1 METAPVNFK
10 VNCSEEPNVLRRL
23 TLPSVADVSYSV
35 LYSKL
40 SHVFNIKEFKI
51 RYTDLDGDQ
60 IVIENDS
67 DLREAINYFSS
78 HSTNRKS
85 VIKLSLDKV
94 NTAPQSSSTEAAQT
108 SNNERVQND
117 EQYNQE
123 EFPFEKVINVSIKTV
138 QDMVHNFVS
147 QLSTAIERDLSNLNL
162 NVSEQS
168 QSQQTTSNDGGS
180 TNASRDTTRAPSFV
194 ASTENRKVPVPGSH
208 KYSEPVV
215 HHGVICDN
223 CESIIRGTRWK
234 CAKCPNYDLCQACK
248 PKSPQIHRHPFRQLP
263 FPINPH
269 NHFSNSLTQHS
280 ATCDYCESVIVGIR
294 HKCINCPDFDLCQNC
309 IALAPTQHPYHTF
322 MQIRRPGEPEI
333 KILDTAFHPGIR
345 CDGCGKPI
353 NGVRYKCANCPD
365 FDLCGNCESSPVNKH
380 NPDHVFIKFRRPVP
394 SPLSA
399 TAPLL
404 PNFYSSSEPRIC
416 RTRYRPSPQQKVV
429 NKEMEELSSKSSEKT
444 NQNRFIP
451 ITRSVNIGPSTEC
464 PVVSRAP
471 VDLYKLPESLNTS
484 SSSLARSQKPH
495 VQIPAISPVSDVF
508 TPTNT
513 IASQSTVEE
522 TISETEQQIK
532 SVPILNASFIED
544 VNIPDG
550 TVLDPQT
557 QFHKVWRILNNGDLN
572 WPEST
577 TLQHIEGPP
586 MVYETMT
593 CSENGN
599 FEVKVGP
606 LEIGKSSCVAVDFK
620 APSEP
625 GRYVSHWRLTDGQGN
640 VFGDQVWCEI
650 IVESDEQ
657 SSNMSSSSMIFPVLT
672 YEQKSVSEQ
681 SNSASA
687 QLSSIPNSIDSSEVN
702 RVQNDEDDPFQDPV
716 SPASTVAELVKDQM
730 EIENSSEFDSDE
742 ESEISSIASD
752 DSSQEF
758 IVVEKDSD
766 DEMELSQSRQS
777 LLGRQ
782 ASGENSH
789 VNRSKV

>member
-10 VNCSEEPNVLRRL
+10 VNCSEEPSVLRRL
-23 TLPSVADVSYSV
+23 TFPSVADVSYSV

-138 QDMVHNFVS
+138 QEMVHNFVN

-168 QSQQTTSNDGGS
+168 QSQSQPQQTTSNDGGS

-194 ASTENRKVPVPGSH
+194 TSTENRKVPVPGSH
-208 KYSEPVV
+208 KYSEPVI
-215 HHGVICDN
+215 HHGVICDS

-234 CAKCPNYDLCQACK
+234 CATCPNYDLCQACK
-248 PKSPQIHRHPFRQLP
+248 PKSPQIHRHPFRPIP
-263 FPINPH
+263 FPINPNH
-269 NHFSNSLTQHS
+269 HHHFSNSLTQHS

-353 NGVRYKCANCPD
+353 NGVRYKCANCSD
-365 FDLCGNCESSPVNKH
+365 FDLCGNCEASPANKH

-399 TAPLL
+399 TTPLL

-416 RTRYRPSPQQKVV
+416 RTRYRQPPQQKICQHWTFNV
-429 NKEMEELSSKSSEKT
+429 S
-444 NQNRFIP
+444 I
-451 ITRSVNIGPSTEC
+451 STFGSC
-464 PVVSRAP
+464 F
-471 VDLYKLPESLNTS
+471 LTMLPESLNTS

-495 VQIPAISPVSDVF
+495 VQIPTTSPVSEVL

-522 TISETEQQIK
+522 TISETEQQINT
-532 SVPILNASFIED
+532 VPTLNALFVED

-577 TLQHIEGPP
+577 TLQHIGGPP
-586 MVYETMT
+586 MVNEKMIS
-593 CSENGN
+593 SENGN

-606 LEIGKSSCVAVDFK
+606 LEIGKSSCFAVDFK

-640 VFGDQVWCEI
+640 GFGDQVWCEI

-672 YEQKSVSEQ
+672 YEQRSVSEQ

-702 RVQNDEDDPFQDPV
+702 RVQTDEDPFQDPV
-716 SPASTVAELVKDQM
+716 SPASTVAEFVKDQM

-777 LLGRQ
+777 LFGRP

-789 VNRSKV
+789 VNRSE